1 MRRER
6 RVPPL
11 VTLLALFSAAAPAQ
25 SQQVTDCVDCELRV
39 SPMARLGGVDAAEGF
54 VGEPAFMALL
64 PDGRFVLADR
74 HQQARLKIYGPN
86 GGFVRGVGRRGMG
99 PGEYRVINA
108 VWALPDGGLE
118 VYDFSL
124 MRITRLDSDFEVV
137 DSRRFDGRA
146 ATIARLP
153 DGSHVGGQPG
163 PLPLH
168 WVDTTGV
175 RRTSFGA
182 DPSIEDR
189 RNADLYFRQ
198 VTPASDSSVW
208 AGHYVKYSLEEWSLS
223 GRRLR
228 SLHRDVDWFPASTEG
243 GFVDAESPPNP
254 ALRALHR
261 DTNGLLWAVTW
272 VADPD
277 WREGLTFRED
287 LYGRER
293 LWPGNPSA
301 YFDSVVEVIDPERRA
316 VVGRARLDLS
326 IKGFAADGVAF
337 GYDEED
343 EVEPVVVVVRLEL
356 PGS

>member
-1 MRRER
+1 MH
-6 RVPPL
+6 PFL
-11 VTLLALFSAAAPAQ
+11 VMLLVLLHAAAPAR
-25 SQQVTDCVDCELRV
+25 SQQVTGCVECDLRV
-39 SPMARLGGVDAAEGF
+39 APIARLGGVDAGQGF
-54 VGEPAFMALL
+54 VGEPVSMALL

-74 HQQARLKIYGPN
+74 YQQARLKIYGPE
-86 GGFVRGVGRRGMG
+86 GRFLRGLGRRGAG

-118 VYDFSL
+118 VYDFTL
-124 MRITRLDSDFEVV
+124 MRITRLDADFEVV
-137 DSRRFDGRA
+137 DTRRYDGRA

-163 PLPLH
+163 PTPLH
-168 WVDTTGV
+168 WVDTAGV
-175 RRTSFGA
+175 QRTSFGA
-182 DPSIEDR
+182 DPSVEGR
-189 RNADLYFRQ
+189 RSVDLYLRQ

-208 AGHYVKYSLEEWSLS
+208 AGHYVKYSLEEWALS

-228 SLHRDVDWFPASTEG
+228 SLHRSVDWFPATTEG

-261 DTNGLLWAVTW
+261 DVDGLLWAVTW

-277 WREGLTFRED
+277 WREGLTLRED

-293 LWPGNPSA
+293 LWPGNPSD
-301 YFDSVVEVIDPERRA
+301 YYDSVVEVIDPERRT
-316 VVGRARLDLS
+316 VVGWARLDLA
-326 IKGFAADGVAF
+326 IMGFAEDGVAF

-343 EVEPVVVVVRLEL
+343 EFEPVVVVVRLEL
-356 PGS
+356 PGR